1 MDWTISE
8 KRAYE
13 FVSAP
18 TIEHLVQEL
27 NKAAENGYE
36 LCGGPMQKGSLYYCI
51 VIQKYT
57 SEELDNRRQLG
68 IEPLLE
74 G

>member
-13 FVSAP
+13 FLSAP

-27 NKAAENGYE
+27 NEAAENGYE
-36 LCGGPMQKGSLYYCI
+36 LCGGTIQKGSLYYCI
-51 VIQKYT
+51 V
-57 SEELDNRRQLG
+57 RRAEVDLG
-68 IEPLLE
+68 WKI
-74 G
+74 